1 MQSDPQ
7 EVYCVVVVAG
17 GGFPLPC
24 KVILRKYT
32 VLLLLQEEV
41 SPSHA
46 K

>member
-7 EVYCVVVVAG
+7 EVYCVVVAG
-17 GGFPLPC
+17 GGSPLPC